1 MYYISVVVP
10 VLNEESLVGQ
20 LIESLDLELE
30 KISTNNQII
39 IVDDGSIDRTWGEIV
54 RKKENMPNLLGIRLS
69 RNFGQ
74 HYAITA
80 GLAETNSEWVVVM
93 DGDFQDRPEVIHE
106 LLARALQ
113 GYEIVFV
120 NRENRPEKT
129 YYKVLQKI
137 FYFTLNT
144 LSGLNLDSRQANFSI
159 ISRNVV
165 EGFNKYSENTRFYAS
180 TVKWLGFKRS
190 EISASHGKRL
200 NGKPSYTLR
209 KRIRLAVDIILSF
222 SERPLKLSV
231 GLGVVTSLFAIISS
245 LNLFW
250 KAFTKGYTV
259 LGWASVIISVMFFSG
274 VILIVLGIIGLYLGK
289 VFNEVKNRPLY
300 LISER
305 TKN

>member
-1 MYYISVVVP
+1 
-10 VLNEESLVGQ
+10 
-20 LIESLDLELE
+20 
-30 KISTNNQII
+30 
-39 IVDDGSIDRTWGEIV
+39 
-54 RKKENMPNLLGIRLS
+54 
-69 RNFGQ
+69 
-74 HYAITA
+74 
-80 GLAETNSEWVVVM
+80 M

-144 LSGLNLDSRQANFSI
+144 LSGLHLDSRQANFSI

-274 VILIVLGIIGLYLGK
+274 VILVVLGIIGLYLGK

>member
-30 KISTNNQII
+30 KISTNNQIV

-129 YYKVLQKI
+129 YYKLLQKI

-144 LSGLNLDSRQANFSI
+144 
-159 ISRNVV
+159 
-165 EGFNKYSENTRFYAS
+165 
-180 TVKWLGFKRS
+180 
-190 EISASHGKRL
+190 
-200 NGKPSYTLR
+200 
-209 KRIRLAVDIILSF
+209 
-222 SERPLKLSV
+222 
-231 GLGVVTSLFAIISS
+231 
-245 LNLFW
+245 
-250 KAFTKGYTV
+250 
-259 LGWASVIISVMFFSG
+259 
-274 VILIVLGIIGLYLGK
+274 
-289 VFNEVKNRPLY
+289 
-300 LISER
+300 
-305 TKN
+305 